1 MFATAIW
8 KYRLRHFRLLIY
20 EDIKSSK
27 LISMF
32 TSTYISI
39 EREMVVVCVTGYLCN
54 SKIRDP
60 TKNLRRTKCVIR

>member
-8 KYRLRHFRLLIY
+8 KYQLRYFRLLIY

-32 TSTYISI
+32 SSTYISI
-39 EREMVVVCVTGYLCN
+39 EREKERESLVVCVTQK
-54 SKIRDP
+54 SEIRRKIYIAL
-60 TKNLRRTKCVIR
+60 KKCA